1 MPYLIGKDWSL
12 SISEDGN
19 TMIDVGRVSGL
30 QLSRSY
36 GSNEI
41 TTTSNDGEKN
51 YELSDESRTI
61 SLSCVRDDEDDGQE
75 ILLSYAEGRSPLFY
89 DLRSSSTGER
99 YIGRFIVSDYSIT
112 VSSSEASQVEFSLR
126 CISFDLG
133 DPILDVDFAGTESL
147 IDQSSQSNLITFSRS
162 TVATYVGFDGL
173 IKTASIGEPRIERDP
188 ISREPQGILIEQQ
201 RTNYVTFSN
210 GLSGFSLNQT
220 TLTTGATSA
229 PDGTSTASKI
239 VATATD
245 NAHYAFY
252 GATGLASGS
261 VVSWSCFVKY
271 AGDRYAVIHAHDIP
285 PAAFDL
291 LTGEFEYVSPQ
302 ITATQAVAF
311 TNGWYRLTIT
321 YTSSLSIPYAQV
333 YIGGSPV
340 TGYSYTG
347 NDVDGIYVWG
357 AQIEAA
363 ASPTSYIPT
372 EASEITRSRDDARIE
387 GANFRSVLQLGNNS
401 ADVGSLAARNLKEA
415 TIVCSLKKIDRPYY
429 SAAAQ
434 IMFAMSDN
442 GGNASGNRLDIRIQY
457 GRIRTVFILAD
468 YGEERISD
476 HSISDGEDAVVAVSF
491 DASGFTSVVNNGPF
505 VDQSFTSWPL
515 PLFNILQIGNGDGF
529 GDPLAIPLRSVK
541 VYDRRMTKAEMRH
554 LCGVG

>member
-99 YIGRFIVSDYSIT
+99 YVGRFIVSDYSIT

-126 CISFDLG
+126 CIFFDLG

-147 IDQSSQSNLITFSRS
+147 IDQSSQRNLITFSRS

-173 IKTASIGEPRIERDP
+173 IKTASVGEPRIERDP
-188 ISREPQGILIEQQ
+188 ISREPQGILIEKQS
-201 RTNYVTFSN
+201 TNHIGHSELLEAA
-210 GLSGFSLNQT
+210 GGWS
-220 TLTTGATSA
+220 
-229 PDGTSTASKI
+229 GTS
-239 VATATD
+239 VLD
-245 NAHYAFY
+245 
-252 GATGLASGS
+252 GS
-261 VVSWSCFVKY
+261 VINP
-271 AGDRYAVIHAHDIP
+271 AGVYSSYRPDP
-285 PAAFDL
+285 PE
-291 LTGEFEYVSPQ
+291 LTRALG
-302 ITATQAVAF
+302 
-311 TNGWYRLTIT
+311 
-321 YTSSLSIPYAQV
+321 YT
-333 YIGGSPV
+333 GGSTVSFSFFIRPVDGVPRTQFVEIFTRTTSPPISYGYTINLDGGNSDNTWFRNINLEPYPNNWIRV
-340 TGYSYTG
+340 TGTLNSTTVFEVSSRFDFDQSVTSHNIWG
-347 NDVDGIYVWG
+347 VQFEEGGI
-357 AQIEAA
+357 
-363 ASPTSYIPT
+363 STSYIKT
-372 EASEITRSRDDARIE
+372 QGGAVTRSRDDARIE
-387 GANFRSVLQLGNNS
+387 GANLRSVLQLGNNS
-401 ADVGSLAARNLKEA
+401 ADAGSLAARNLKEA
-415 TIVCSLKKIDRPYY
+415 TIVCSLKKIDR
-429 SAAAQ
+429 SFNQAAQ

-442 GGNASGNRLDIRIQY
+442 GGGVSGNRLDIRIQNKAI
-457 GRIRTVFILAD
+457 RIVFILAD
-468 YGEERISD
+468 YGETVIADHQISD
-476 HSISDGEDAVVAVSF
+476 REDAVIAVAF
-491 DASGFTSVVNNGPF
+491 DASGFTSVVNDGPF
-505 VDQSFTSWPL
+505 VDQVFTSWPL
-515 PLFNILQIGNGDGF
+515 PLFNILQIGNGDGLF
-529 GDPLAIPLRSVK
+529 DLLAIPLRSVK